1 MRQPVLLAVTVL
13 TCAVVLTG
21 CGSDDTS
28 GSSNSD
34 GTTTTTTETGENA
47 PEDVVPQ
54 PFDAGGLF
62 AGDANPALAEGESGR
77 IAVVAQAPLDVDKDF
92 GAATLTFAFR
102 NNTNQTLSD
111 VDWSATARVDGDL
124 VATGSSQSTVPA
136 LIGPGEIGLS
146 YIYFDAGTDIS
157 ETSATY
163 EFTPDP
169 READDESFG
178 NAPLIVDEIN
188 RKGDTVVGAATN
200 KTGKALSGPY
210 AVEAFCFSGDDITGW
225 GIIGF
230 AEEDANIEPGASVHF
245 TEQLVG
251 DCKTYALAVSG
262 FFE

>member
-1 MRQPVLLAVTVL
+1 MRPPVLLAVAVL
-13 TCAVVLTG
+13 TCAILLTG

-28 GSSNSD
+28 DSSNSD
-34 GTTTTTTETGENA
+34 KSTTTTERDDDASKDFVSQSFNA
-47 PEDVVPQ
+47 S
-54 PFDAGGLF
+54 GLF
-62 AGDANPALAEGESGR
+62 AGDANPALEDGDPGKV
-77 IAVVAQAPLDVDKDF
+77 AVVAQAPLALDKDY
-92 GAATLTFAFR
+92 GDATLTFAFR

-111 VDWSATARVDGDL
+111 VDWSATARVDGEL

-146 YIYFDAGTDIS
+146 YIYFDGGTDIP
-157 ETSATY
+157 EAGATY

-200 KTGKALSGPY
+200 ESGRTLSGPY
-210 AVEAFCFSGDDITGW
+210 AVEAFCFTGDDITGW

-230 AEEDANIEPGASVHF
+230 AEEDADIETDASVHF

-262 FFE
+262 HFE